1 MRLWSLHPRYL
12 DRQGLTACWREA
24 LLAQAVLR
32 GLTKGYRNHPQLL
45 RFKEQDDPL
54 GCIAAFLDHVQ
65 REAARRGYTFDRAR
79 IHNPP
84 AKLPTKIP
92 VTKGQ
97 LQYEANHL
105 LRKLA
110 ARSPDW
116 LAGCDLCAASARPHP
131 LFRIV
136 AGPVAAWEIV
146 LPAQ

>member
-32 GLTKGYRNHPQLL
+32 GLTKGYQNHPQLL
-45 RFKEQDDPL
+45 RFRQQTAPILFIGAYLEQ
-54 GCIAAFLDHVQ
+54 I
-65 REAARRGYTFDRAR
+65 RIEAARRGYRFDATRIYQPPETPLPSLTVAR
-79 IHNPP
+79 
-84 AKLPTKIP
+84 
-92 VTKGQ
+92 GQ
-97 LQYEANHL
+97 IRYEAEHL

-116 LAGCDLCAASARPHP
+116 LAKCGLDATRPLPHP

-136 AGPVAAWEIV
+136 PGPIASWEI
-146 LPAQ
+146 LTKA